1 MLIVDIQ
8 LARDL
13 GFGGLTPRFA
23 AWVKRAGLRPTYGG
37 GGQTVYRPDD
47 IDTALRRVPIIG
59 PGRFV
64 GDCG

>member
-13 GFGGLTPRFA
+13 GFGGLSPQFA
-23 AWVKRAGLRPTYGG
+23 AWVARAELEPTCGG
-37 GGQTVYRPDD
+37 PGTVYNPYD
-47 IDTALRRVPIIG
+47 IDVALRRVPIIG

-64 GDCG
+64 GDVT